1 MIKITIND
9 GYWVNV
15 VHNWLY
21 IAKYG
26 AKSVNLTHGSHI
38 EQEHSLQ
45 RRRRELA
52 AIKLFSPNDLV
63 YTDCY

>member
-1 MIKITIND
+1 MTIND

-26 AKSVNLTHGSHI
+26 AKSVYIAHGRPI
-38 EQEHSLQ
+38 QKKNIHS
-45 RRRRELA
+45 RRDGENWRL
-52 AIKLFSPNDLV
+52 LSFFSPNDLD
-63 YTDCY
+63 YNDCY

>member
-1 MIKITIND
+1 MTIND
-9 GYWVNV
+9 GYWVNM

-26 AKSVNLTHGSHI
+26 AKSVNLHTAGI
-38 EQEHSLQ
+38 YRYKNIHSRGDGENWRL
-45 RRRRELA
+45 LSF
-52 AIKLFSPNDLV
+52 FSPNDLV